1 MAAPAWLHSIRQWLE
16 VAAVI
21 AILILVGI
29 YLLNH
34 GSFVEGK
41 LNDNSGN
48 ISDALGKID
57 EQEQKITN
65 LESMI
70 RQQQTHTT
78 TVTIP
83 EALAEKDI
91 DKSMQRMQEAW

>member
-1 MAAPAWLHSIRQWLE
+1 MVAPAWLHSIRKWLE
-16 VAAVI
+16 LAAVVL
-21 AILILVGI
+21 ILILVGI
-29 YLLNH
+29 YLYNH
-34 GSFVEGK
+34 AGFVEGK
-41 LNDNSGN
+41 LTDNMGN
-48 ISDALGKID
+48 IEDALGKID
-57 EQEQKITN
+57 ETEKKIN
-65 LESMI
+65 DLESMI